1 MKRPIVLLAA
11 FSLLGCGRSS
21 GPVEAPKE
29 YALRGVILSLNPERR
44 TATISHEKIEGWMEK
59 MTMEF
64 PVKDRKEFAKLRAG
78 QHIRAKVFQHPSD
91 FEFWIGGIEAVE
103 PPPAGP

>member
-1 MKRPIVLLAA
+1 
-11 FSLLGCGRSS
+11 
-21 GPVEAPKE
+21 
-29 YALRGVILSLNPERR
+29 
-44 TATISHEKIEGWMEK
+44 MEK

>member
-1 MKRPIVLLAA
+1 MNRRIMLLLA

-21 GPVEAPKE
+21 VPVEAPKE
-29 YALRGVILSLNPERR
+29 YALRGVILRLNPEHQ

-64 PVKDRKEFAKLRAG
+64 PVKDRREFAKLRAG
-78 QHIRAKVFQHPSD
+78 QHIRAKVFQRPSD
-91 FEFWIGGIEAVE
+91 FEFWIGGIEVVE
-103 PPPAGP
+103 PPTAGQ